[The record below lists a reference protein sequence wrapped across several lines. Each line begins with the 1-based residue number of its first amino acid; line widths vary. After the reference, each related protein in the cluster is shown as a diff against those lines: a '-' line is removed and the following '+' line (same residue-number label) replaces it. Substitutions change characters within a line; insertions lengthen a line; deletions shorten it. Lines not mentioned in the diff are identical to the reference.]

1 MKSCGIKR
9 TNVFFFE
16 KMEITA
22 LDQKIFEIMKL
33 SIYKNA
39 INVFNEKNPDI
50 YELMYLLQVEDY
62 ICDLLNISCLRYYS
76 FYNQKVVNLIP
87 GKSVDTIIDIHQQFY
102 NCLNLRIKK
111 TNQYIGMNKK
121 EQSTIYT
128 QCDITQGSVI
138 KYIKGITLEISD
150 ETENELI
157 KDDCNFSC
165 MEITSKKRKK
175 TVLLGPMR
183 LVNHSCNPNTE
194 YRHVYP
200 NIIELVAIKNIKQN
214 EELFVGYAKEECF
227 YKESCLCG
235 CVYDSETETC
245 KNRSRKT
252 KEITRKRIHDMYEMY
267 PVPTKKN
274 KFI

>member
-1 MKSCGIKR
+1 MELEP
-9 TNVFFFE
+9 NVFDT
-16 KMEITA
+16 I
-22 LDQKIFEIMKL
+22 KL
-33 SIYKNA
+33 SIYRNA
-39 INVFNEKNPDI
+39 TSVFNEENPDI

-62 ICDLLNISCLRYYS
+62 ICGLLNIPCLRYYS
-76 FYNQKVVNLIP
+76 FYNQKVVRLIS
-87 GKSVDTIIDIHQQFY
+87 GKSVDTIIDIHKQFY
-102 NCLNLRIKK
+102 DCVDLTIKT
-111 TNQYIGMNKK
+111 TNQYTGMNEE
-121 EQSTIYT
+121 EQSTVYT
-128 QCDITQGSVI
+128 KCDIVQGSVV
-138 KYIKGITLEISD
+138 KCIKGITLEISD
-150 ETENELI
+150 ETEKQLI
-157 KDDCNFSC
+157 DYNCNFSC

-252 KEITRKRIHDMYEMY
+252 KEITQKRIRDMYEMY
-267 PVPTKKN
+267 PVPIKKN